1 MKVLHTFDHNLYHD
15 CLKCQIHQN
24 YNTNNQRGG
33 GLGSVRGFM
42 GRYIVPV
49 IQKRVV
55 PHIKTAAIGVAKD
68 ILKGENVKN
77 SIKNNSIS
85 FMKNVRDDVTKSLL
99 QQGNGI
105 DRIKQTKRKV
115 LHPVVVH
122 PLKTLDRKILV
133 PKKTTKQTKSSTT
146 GKTKKKEIL
155 SLSKRDIFS

>member
-15 CLKCQIHQN
+15 CLKCQMHQN
-24 YNTNNQRGG
+24 YNINNQHGG

-55 PHIKTAAIGVAKD
+55 PHIKTAVIGVAKD

-77 SIKNNSIS
+77 SIKNNSVA

-99 QQGNGI
+99 QKGNGI
-105 DRIKQTKRKV
+105 NRIKQSKQNI
-115 LHPVVVH
+115 LQPVVVH
-122 PLKTLDRKILV
+122 PLKKLDQNLV
-133 PKKTTKQTKSSTT
+133 PKKATKRKKSSTL
-146 GKTKKKEIL
+146 GKTKKTKPL